1 MDVYIAAITDR
12 EAFSAIRLTLL
23 VALIVVPL
31 NTIFGVAAA
40 WLITKFQFKGKQ
52 VLLSLIELPFAVSPV
67 IAGLVFVLLFTPRGA
82 LGEWLLEHGV
92 KIIFSVPGIIIA
104 TIFVTF
110 PFVARELITVMQAQG
125 KSEEEAALSLGA
137 SGWKMFW
144 RVTIPNIKWGLLYG
158 MILCN
163 ARAIGEFG
171 AVSVVSGHVRGITNT
186 MPLHIEILYNE
197 YQFSAAFAV
206 ATLMS
211 LIAVFTLVIKTGLN
225 GEWKNDNKGIT
236 VSIQI
241 QGVSKQYGTF
251 QALTDIHLDI
261 PKGELVA
268 LLGPSGSGK
277 TTLLRIIAGLEEAD
291 GGSISFDGEDLTDI
305 HVKNRQVGFVF
316 QHYALFK
323 HMNVFEN
330 VAFGLKVRKKS
341 LRPSAEAIEEK
352 VIELLKL
359 VKWMAL
365 LNVIQRNYLVDNVN
379 VLH

>member
-1 MDVYIAAITDR
+1 MEPTLLEKKIVKSVSAKKESKLVPGVLITITVLFLSLFLLLPLITIFLKAFERGMDVYIAAITDQ

-92 KIIFSVPGIIIA
+92 KLIFSVPGIIIA
-104 TIFVTF
+104 TIFITF
-110 PFVARELITVMQAQG
+110 PFVARELIPIMQAQG

-144 RVTIPNIKWGLLYG
+144 RVTLPNIKWGLLYG

-211 LIAVFTLVIKTGLN
+211 LIAVFTLVIKN
-225 GEWKNDNKGIT
+225 GIEWRMEK
-236 VSIQI
+236 
-241 QGVSKQYGTF
+241 
-251 QALTDIHLDI
+251 
-261 PKGELVA
+261 
-268 LLGPSGSGK
+268 
-277 TTLLRIIAGLEEAD
+277 
-291 GGSISFDGEDLTDI
+291 
-305 HVKNRQVGFVF
+305 RQ
-316 QHYALFK
+316 
-323 HMNVFEN
+323 
-330 VAFGLKVRKKS
+330 
-341 LRPSAEAIEEK
+341 
-352 VIELLKL
+352 
-359 VKWMAL
+359 
-365 LNVIQRNYLVDNVN
+365 
-379 VLH
+379 

>member
-1 MDVYIAAITDR
+1 MEPTLLEKKIVKSVSATKESKLVPSILITITVLFLSLFLLLPLVTIFLKAFEKGFDVYLAAITDQ

-92 KIIFSVPGIIIA
+92 KLIFSVPGIIIA

-110 PFVARELITVMQAQG
+110 PFVARELIPIMQAQG

-144 RVTIPNIKWGLLYG
+144 RVTLPNIKWGLLYG

-211 LIAVFTLVIKTGLN
+211 LIAVFTLVIKN
-225 GEWKNDNKGIT
+225 WIEWRMEK
-236 VSIQI
+236 
-241 QGVSKQYGTF
+241 
-251 QALTDIHLDI
+251 
-261 PKGELVA
+261 
-268 LLGPSGSGK
+268 
-277 TTLLRIIAGLEEAD
+277 
-291 GGSISFDGEDLTDI
+291 
-305 HVKNRQVGFVF
+305 RQ
-316 QHYALFK
+316 
-323 HMNVFEN
+323 
-330 VAFGLKVRKKS
+330 
-341 LRPSAEAIEEK
+341 
-352 VIELLKL
+352 
-359 VKWMAL
+359 
-365 LNVIQRNYLVDNVN
+365 
-379 VLH
+379 

>member
-1 MDVYIAAITDR
+1 MEPTLLEKKIVKSVSAKKESKLVPGVLITITVLFLSLFLLLPLITIFLKAFERGMDVYIAAITDQ

-52 VLLSLIELPFAVSPV
+52 ILLSLIELPFAVSPV

-92 KIIFSVPGIIIA
+92 KLIFSVPGIIIA

-110 PFVARELITVMQAQG
+110 PFVARELIPIMQAQG

-144 RVTIPNIKWGLLYG
+144 RVTLPNIKWGLLYG

-211 LIAVFTLVIKTGLN
+211 LIAVFTLVIKN
-225 GEWKNDNKGIT
+225 WIEWRMEK
-236 VSIQI
+236 
-241 QGVSKQYGTF
+241 
-251 QALTDIHLDI
+251 
-261 PKGELVA
+261 
-268 LLGPSGSGK
+268 
-277 TTLLRIIAGLEEAD
+277 
-291 GGSISFDGEDLTDI
+291 
-305 HVKNRQVGFVF
+305 RQ
-316 QHYALFK
+316 
-323 HMNVFEN
+323 
-330 VAFGLKVRKKS
+330 
-341 LRPSAEAIEEK
+341 
-352 VIELLKL
+352 
-359 VKWMAL
+359 
-365 LNVIQRNYLVDNVN
+365 
-379 VLH
+379 

>member
-1 MDVYIAAITDR
+1 MDVYIAAITDQ

-92 KIIFSVPGIIIA
+92 KLIFSVPGIIIA

-110 PFVARELITVMQAQG
+110 PFVARELIPIMQAQG

-144 RVTIPNIKWGLLYG
+144 RVTLPNIKWGLLYG

-171 AVSVVSGHVRGITNT
+171 AVSVVSGHVRSITNT

-211 LIAVFTLVIKTGLN
+211 LIAVFTLVIKN
-225 GEWKNDNKGIT
+225 WIEWRMEK
-236 VSIQI
+236 
-241 QGVSKQYGTF
+241 
-251 QALTDIHLDI
+251 
-261 PKGELVA
+261 
-268 LLGPSGSGK
+268 
-277 TTLLRIIAGLEEAD
+277 
-291 GGSISFDGEDLTDI
+291 
-305 HVKNRQVGFVF
+305 RQ
-316 QHYALFK
+316 
-323 HMNVFEN
+323 
-330 VAFGLKVRKKS
+330 
-341 LRPSAEAIEEK
+341 
-352 VIELLKL
+352 
-359 VKWMAL
+359 
-365 LNVIQRNYLVDNVN
+365 
-379 VLH
+379 

>member
-1 MDVYIAAITDR
+1 MEPTLLEKKIVKSVSAKKESKLVPGVLITITVLFLSLFLLLPLITIFLKAFERGMDVYIAAITDQ

-23 VALIVVPL
+23 VVLIVVPL

-110 PFVARELITVMQAQG
+110 PFVARELIPVMQAQG

-144 RVTIPNIKWGLLYG
+144 RVTLPNIKWGLLYG

-211 LIAVFTLVIKTGLN
+211 LIAVFTLVIKN
-225 GEWKNDNKGIT
+225 WIEWRMEK
-236 VSIQI
+236 
-241 QGVSKQYGTF
+241 
-251 QALTDIHLDI
+251 
-261 PKGELVA
+261 
-268 LLGPSGSGK
+268 
-277 TTLLRIIAGLEEAD
+277 
-291 GGSISFDGEDLTDI
+291 
-305 HVKNRQVGFVF
+305 RQ
-316 QHYALFK
+316 
-323 HMNVFEN
+323 
-330 VAFGLKVRKKS
+330 
-341 LRPSAEAIEEK
+341 
-352 VIELLKL
+352 
-359 VKWMAL
+359 
-365 LNVIQRNYLVDNVN
+365 
-379 VLH
+379 

>member
-1 MDVYIAAITDR
+1 MEPTLLEKKIVKSVSAKKESKLVPGILITITVLFLSLFLLLPLITIFLKAFERGMDVYIAAITDQ
-12 EAFSAIRLTLL
+12 EAFSAIRLTLF

-92 KIIFSVPGIIIA
+92 KLIFSVPGIIIA

-110 PFVARELITVMQAQG
+110 PFVARELIPIMQAQG

-144 RVTIPNIKWGLLYG
+144 RVTLPNIKWGLLYG

-211 LIAVFTLVIKTGLN
+211 LIAVFTLVIKN
-225 GEWKNDNKGIT
+225 WIEWRMEK
-236 VSIQI
+236 
-241 QGVSKQYGTF
+241 
-251 QALTDIHLDI
+251 
-261 PKGELVA
+261 
-268 LLGPSGSGK
+268 
-277 TTLLRIIAGLEEAD
+277 
-291 GGSISFDGEDLTDI
+291 
-305 HVKNRQVGFVF
+305 RQ
-316 QHYALFK
+316 
-323 HMNVFEN
+323 
-330 VAFGLKVRKKS
+330 
-341 LRPSAEAIEEK
+341 
-352 VIELLKL
+352 
-359 VKWMAL
+359 
-365 LNVIQRNYLVDNVN
+365 
-379 VLH
+379 